1 MSGVLEMFEEF
12 CPLNDKD
19 AQITLT
25 GDFKDWTWFKIYVF
39 TKRKVDLQKELQS
52 LNSLLS
58 KHDKN
63 YEEFS
68 ASNIVFYPKDLL
80 VLFQENKK
88 VSQKIVVQ
96 FLSKFLG

>member
-1 MSGVLEMFEEF
+1 MSGVLEMFEEY

-39 TKRKVDLQKELQS
+39 TKKKIDLQKELQP
-52 LNSLLS
+52 LNNLLS
-58 KHDKN
+58 KHDNN

-68 ASNIVFYPKDLL
+68 VCLEHCFLPERSFGFI
-80 VLFQENKK
+80 
-88 VSQKIVVQ
+88 SRRKISKINVV
-96 FLSKFLG
+96 